1 MSIGYILLC
10 AVLVQLGVVDVRAGQ
25 IMIMM
30 MVIVICGFDV
40 SLMLVIQFVVIFYF
54 RFFMIIFSSF
64 LFYPHTLSI

>member
-10 AVLVQLGVVDVRAGQ
+10 AVLVQLGVVGVRAGQ
-25 IMIMM
+25 IRMM
-30 MVIVICGFDV
+30 MMIVICGFDV
-40 SLMLVIQFVVIFYF
+40 SLMLVIQFVVIFCF